1 MRYDPDSPHRVIPA
15 SELAGFVD
23 DDDASRHQR
32 IEQIKHQL
40 ETDEGRISADLVT
53 GAMRVAE
60 VVLFMAVSA
69 VVYSIYL
76 ADYTTGKLLAYSP
89 LVGASAGL
97 LTIFLHFLRL
107 YSVPALLRPVKSVPK
122 LAAAIFAVFSVIV
135 SLVFFSKVGETYSR
149 VWLGSWMLASLGA
162 ATVFRFAV
170 SRKIQ
175 SLTAQGR
182 LNRRAVIVGGGET
195 AARLIEALEGSR
207 NSDVS
212 IVGVFDDRN
221 DARSPCMVA
230 GYPKLG
236 TIDQLEEFA
245 RTVRIELLLI
255 TLPVQAESRLLELA
269 RKLWILP
276 VDIRL
281 SANSQRFRYRPRA
294 YSYIG
299 NVPFLDI
306 FDRPLGDWDSIIK
319 TISDKLIASVALLVT
334 SPIMLLIAAAIK
346 LESRGPV
353 LFKQSRY
360 GFNNELIKVYKF
372 RSMYADNC
380 DADAVKLV
388 SKGDPRVTRIGRL
401 IRKASLDE
409 LPQLFNV
416 LQGGL
421 SLVGP
426 RPHATQAKADNALY
440 QEAVEGYYAR
450 HRVKPGI
457 TGWAQVNG
465 WRGETDT
472 VEKIQRRVEHDL
484 FYIENWSLLLDLY
497 ILLRTPFAL
506 VNTDQAY

>member
-1 MRYDPDSPHRVIPA
+1 MRFDPDSPHRVIPA

-23 DDDASRHQR
+23 DDNDARHRR
-32 IEQIKHQL
+32 IQQIKHQL
-40 ETDEGRISADLVT
+40 ETGDGRISADLVA
-53 GAMRVAE
+53 GAVRAAE
-60 VVLFMAVSA
+60 VVLFMIVPV
-69 VVYSIYL
+69 VVYAIYL
-76 ADYTTGKLLAYSP
+76 AEYTTERLLTYAP
-89 LVGASAGL
+89 LVVASAGL
-97 LTIFLHFLRL
+97 LSIFLHILGL
-107 YSVPALLRPVKSVPK
+107 YSIPALLQPVKTVPK
-122 LAAAIFAVFSVIV
+122 MTTALLAVFSIIV
-135 SLVFFSKVGETYSR
+135 TMVFFSKVGVAYSR
-149 VWLGSWMLASLGA
+149 VWLGSWMLASLGT
-162 ATVFRFAV
+162 ATIFRFAV
-170 SRKIQ
+170 SRIVQ
-175 SLTAQGR
+175 RWTAQGR

-195 AARLIEALEGSR
+195 AAQLIEALEGSKR
-207 NSDVS
+207 NDVS

-255 TLPVQAESRLLELA
+255 TLPMQAESRLLELA

-281 SANSQRFRYRPRA
+281 SANSQKFRYRPRA

-306 FDRPLGDWDSIIK
+306 FDRPLDDWDTVIK
-319 TISDKLIASVALLVT
+319 SISDKLIASVALLVT

-346 LESRGPV
+346 LESSGPV
-353 LFKQSRY
+353 LFKQRRY
-360 GFNNELIKVYKF
+360 GFNNELIEVYKF
-372 RSMYADNC
+372 RSMFADKC

-388 SKGDPRVTRIGRL
+388 SKGDPRVTRVGRL
-401 IRKASLDE
+401 IRMASLDE

-440 QEAVEGYYAR
+440 QEAVESYYAR

-457 TGWAQVNG
+457 TGWAQING

-484 FYIENWSLLLDLY
+484 YYIENRSLLLDLY